1 MWLARV
7 QVFLKPVVND
17 PQGEAIV
24 GGLHSLG
31 FGSVSQVR
39 AGKYLEVHLEAA
51 SAAEA
56 ERQVGEMCR
65 KLLAN
70 PVLEDF
76 RIQIEELAATP
87 RAG

>member
-1 MWLARV
+1 VNWLARV
-7 QVFLKPVVND
+7 HVYLKPIVND
-17 PQGEAIV
+17 PQGEAIL
-24 GGLHSLG
+24 GGLNTLG
-31 FGSVSQVR
+31 FASVSQVR

-56 ERQVGEMCR
+56 EQLAEEMCR

-76 RIQIEELAATP
+76 RISVEELT
-87 RAG
+87 